1 MASAHTATMET
12 VIVEIEKKGWRISN
26 LSCCGASFRYSC
38 ILERRTKDKNGF
50 DVFASSDLQVTP
62 KEALLTAWA
71 AAQRRTDT
79 PSRVDARHP
88 NDKRKAAPAAKTLAE
103 VLVGHVGGYGA
114 EHRLRLQMALA
125 KCISARTGEAV
136 EGIL

>member
-1 MASAHTATMET
+1 MASAQNMEA
-12 VIVEIEKKGWRISN
+12 IIQEIEKKGWRISN

-38 ILERRTKDKNGF
+38 ILERRTKDKDGF
-50 DVFASSDLQVTP
+50 DVFAASELCVTP

-71 AAQRRTDT
+71 EAQRRSAT

-88 NDKRKAAPAAKTLAE
+88 NGKRKAAPVTKTLAE
-103 VLVGHVGGYGA
+103 ILAGNGTG
-114 EHRLRLQMALA
+114 RLRLQVAVA
-125 KCISARTGEAV
+125 NCISARTGEAV